1 MEWYHQTWN
10 TDQAVT
16 AVAQS
21 ADRAKFCQ
29 HSLKLTVDL
38 VGQDANKSKGEA
50 LVDVQFFDRVKGE
63 KVPLNLDDKTIT
75 IWVYAL
81 GGATGERKSP
91 NGVQVFV
98 KDRNH
103 NSQYGAWLD
112 IPIENDW
119 FTVKLTPSKT
129 PSEGVSTFITKPG
142 TEFDPTQIMIVGFK
156 IGAGGES
163 NATYNQPIY
172 IDGVNW

>member
-1 MEWYHQTWN
+1 MGWYHQTF
-10 TDQAVT
+10 TDSQAVT

-21 ADRAKFCQ
+21 ADYAKFCG
-29 HSLKLTVDL
+29 HSLKLTIDL
-38 VGQDANKSKGEA
+38 VAKHENKSKGEA
-50 LVDVQFFDRVKGE
+50 LVDVQVFDRQKGE
-63 KVPLNLDDKTIT
+63 NVPIDLDGKTIT
-75 IWVYAL
+75 AWVYGL
-81 GGATGERKSP
+81 TGAKGDRNSP

-142 TEFDPTQIMIVGFK
+142 TEFDPTQIIIVGFK

-172 IDGVNW
+172 VDGVNW